1 MDIRDLTVGDLDAAL
16 DIRRRAFGPLSAEGA
31 RTWRDLVS
39 PMLPEGRYLG
49 AFDGPRLVGAAR
61 INPYVQW
68 WHGRPLSMGGVASVT
83 VAPEDRGRGVG
94 RALMEAAVERCAA
107 LGHVVSALY
116 PATTPLYRSVGYE
129 HAGGMTRITL
139 PAEALRTL
147 GSTGGH
153 GGFGE
158 PGASRGPGG
167 SGGHGGDPAVSGGHS
182 GHGGRG
188 GEPDA
193 SGGHGGAPGLR
204 RAGPDDAAEVVALI
218 GRLHAATRASGPM
231 SYDERTWRLWL
242 ADEDDYCYLAGDG
255 FVLYRWSDGD
265 IEVDNLVA
273 GSEATARALWSLVGS
288 ASSVAK
294 SVHACVDP
302 ADPVLW
308 LLRERSDD
316 DVTVRRWMLRLIDL
330 PAAVAERGFPAGVA
344 LETVVEVTD
353 RLRPGNTGSW
363 TLRVAGGSGSVTR
376 SALASRTAPGAGPG
390 TEPSTG
396 PGSGPGEATRL
407 TIGGASALFAGVPTA
422 TLRRSGRLTGGSPE
436 TDDALDAAF
445 ACAAYMIDAF

>member
-1 MDIRDLTVGDLDAAL
+1 MDIRDLTAGDLDAAL

-31 RTWRDLVS
+31 RTWRELVS

-49 AFDGPRLVGAAR
+49 AFDGSRLAGAAR

-153 GGFGE
+153 GGAGE
-158 PGASRGPGG
+158 
-167 SGGHGGDPAVSGGHS
+167 
-182 GHGGRG
+182 
-188 GEPDA
+188 
-193 SGGHGGAPGLR
+193 LR
-204 RAGPDDAAEVVALI
+204 RAGPGDAAELVALI
-218 GRLHAATRASGPM
+218 GRLYAATRASGPM

-316 DVTVRRWMLRLIDL
+316 DVTVRRWMLRVIDL
-330 PAAVAERGFPAGVA
+330 PAAVAGRGFPAGVA

-376 SALASRTAPGAGPG
+376 SDPASRTAPG
-390 TEPSTG
+390 TEPGTG
-396 PGSGPGEATRL
+396 PGSGPGEVTRL

>member
-1 MDIRDLTVGDLDAAL
+1 MEIRDLTAGDLDSVL

-83 VAPEDRGRGVG
+83 VAPEDRGRGVA

-147 GSTGGH
+147 GGS
-153 GGFGE
+153 
-158 PGASRGPGG
+158 GG
-167 SGGHGGDPAVSGGHS
+167 SGGSGGQGGS
-182 GHGGRG
+182 G
-188 GEPDA
+188 
-193 SGGHGGAPGLR
+193 SHGGAPGLR
-204 RAGPDDAAEVVALI
+204 RAGPGDAAELVALI
-218 GRLHAATRASGPM
+218 GGLHAATRASGPL

-255 FVLYRWSDGD
+255 FVVYRWNDGD

-330 PAAVAERGFPAGVA
+330 PAAVAGRGFPAGVA

-363 TLRVAGGSGSVTR
+363 TLRVAGGSGSVTP
-376 SALASRTAPGAGPG
+376 SDPASPTAPRTGPG
-390 TEPSTG
+390 TGLGTG
-396 PGSGPGEATRL
+396 PGSGPRTGAGTGPGIGPGEATRL

>member
-1 MDIRDLTVGDLDAAL
+1 MEIRDLTAADLDAVL
-16 DIRRRAFGPLSAEGA
+16 DDRRRAFGPLSAEGE
-31 RTWRDLVS
+31 RTWRELVA

-61 INPYVQW
+61 INPYLQW
-68 WHGRPLSMGGVASVT
+68 WHGRPLSMGGVSSVT

-94 RALMEAAVERCAA
+94 RALVEAAVDRCAA

-147 GSTGGH
+147 GRTSGHGSTGGQD
-153 GGFGE
+153 
-158 PGASRGPGG
+158 G
-167 SGGHGGDPAVSGGHS
+167 SGGQ
-182 GHGGRG
+182 
-188 GEPDA
+188 
-193 SGGHGGAPGLR
+193 GGAAGLR
-204 RAGPDDAAEVVALI
+204 RAGPGDAAELVALI
-218 GRLHAATRASGPM
+218 GGLHAATRASGPLC
-231 SYDERTWRLWL
+231 YDERTWRLWL

-255 FVLYRWSDGD
+255 FVVYRWSDGD

-330 PAAVAERGFPAGVA
+330 PAAVAGRGFPAGVSM
-344 LETVVEVTD
+344 ETVVEVTD
-353 RLRPGNTGSW
+353 LRRPGNSGAW
-363 TLRVAGGSGSVTR
+363 TLSVAGGSGSVTP
-376 SALASRTAPGAGPG
+376 SRTPPGTGPGAGSGMEPG
-390 TEPSTG
+390 T
-396 PGSGPGEATRL
+396 GPGEATRL

-436 TDDALDAAF
+436 IDDALDAAF
-445 ACAAYMIDAF
+445 ACAAYMIDSF

>member
-1 MDIRDLTVGDLDAAL
+1 MEVRDVTTADLDAVL
-16 DIRRRAFGPLSAEGA
+16 DDRSRAFGPLSAEGA
-31 RTWRDLVS
+31 RTWRELVS

-49 AFDGPRLVGAAR
+49 AFEGPRLVGAAR
-61 INPYVQW
+61 INPYLQW

-83 VAPEDRGRGVG
+83 VSPEDRGRGVG
-94 RALMEAAVERCAA
+94 RALTEAAVERCAA

-147 GSTGGH
+147 G
-153 GGFGE
+153 
-158 PGASRGPGG
+158 GPRG
-167 SGGHGGDPAVSGGHS
+167 SGGQDGSGV
-182 GHGGRG
+182 
-188 GEPDA
+188 
-193 SGGHGGAPGLR
+193 SGGHGGAARPR
-204 RAGPDDAAEVVALI
+204 RAGPGDAAELVAVI
-218 GRLHAATRASGPM
+218 GGVYAATRASGPLC
-231 SYDERTWRLWL
+231 YDERTWRLWL

-255 FVLYRWSDGD
+255 YVLYRWSDGD
-265 IEVDNLVA
+265 IEVHHLVA

-330 PAAVAERGFPAGVA
+330 PAAVAGRGFPAGVSM
-344 LETVVEVTD
+344 ETVVEVTD
-353 RLRPGNTGSW
+353 RRRPANSGAW
-363 TLRVAGGSGSVTR
+363 TLSVAGGSGSVTP
-376 SALASRTAPGAGPG
+376 ARTPPGRGPG
-390 TEPSTG
+390 TG
-396 PGSGPGEATRL
+396 QGEATRL
-407 TIGGASALFAGVPTA
+407 TIGGVSALFAGVPTA
-422 TLRRSGRLTGGSPE
+422 TLRRSGRLTGGSPDA
-436 TDDALDAAF
+436 DDALDAAF
-445 ACAAYMIDAF
+445 GCAAYMIDLF